1 VSGLGPIPKMVSVAA
16 VAMWFVAVNG
26 VVCAQQQ
33 GSGAADEKTVL
44 RGTVVNSVTHQPVGR
59 AVVMSSDGRF
69 ATMTNER
76 GRFEMV
82 FKVNKSAPA
91 ASGAQAGAATTS
103 TFSRTVVTSD
113 ENGTTTST
121 TGPGVLEPMSDRP
134 DYLTA
139 KRTGFINGAMHGQSG
154 VPIARYQ
161 EEVTIPLTPES
172 RIIGHVT
179 LADGEGA
186 RGMQVA
192 LYRRGMRGGRAQW
205 LPSGQAEVKSDGE
218 FRVADLQAGDY
229 KLLSLELNDQD
240 PVTSNPR
247 GEQFG
252 YPPDYYPGA
261 PDFAAAALIH
271 LAAGETFQASLTPER
286 RHYYPIHIG
295 LLNGPQRGGVVP
307 QVEVW
312 KDGHAGPGYSLG
324 YDFRDGSIAGSL
336 PDGNYLVKVTSPSE
350 DALTGVTTL
359 SVKGGPTGGMVT
371 LLGGAVVGVQ
381 VNEEFSNTQEPRS
394 IVTVGD
400 PQGRPRHG
408 QSVQVRLWPID
419 DFTFRQLMA
428 RPPSDPEAEGLEI
441 PNVPAGEYRVQVDAF
456 NGYVA
461 SMRCGGTDLQKSN
474 LVVTA
479 GGTLPPI
486 EIVVRDDGGEI
497 DGTVKEIASRNEAN
511 PQGAA
516 LAAGYVYFVPEGE
529 GAEVKQTFAQR
540 NGEFQMTQLAPGTY
554 RVVAF
559 ETSRLDV
566 DWSSEEAM
574 KKFEVQTV
582 TVVAGQKEK
591 VRISLSVE

>member
-1 VSGLGPIPKMVSVAA
+1 
-16 VAMWFVAVNG
+16 

-33 GSGAADEKTVL
+33 GSGASDEKTVL

-82 FKVNKSAPA
+82 FKVTKSAPA
-91 ASGAQAGAATTS
+91 AGGAPAAASVTS
-103 TFSRTVVTSD
+103 TFSRTVITAD
-113 ENGTTTST
+113 GNGTTTST
-121 TGPGVLEPMSDRP
+121 SGPGALEGLSDRP

-139 KRTGFINGAMHGQSG
+139 KRTGFLSGAMRGAPG
-154 VPIARYQ
+154 VAIARDQ
-161 EEVTIPLTPES
+161 EEVTIPLTPEA
-172 RIIGHVT
+172 RIVGHVT

-192 LYRRGMRGGRAQW
+192 LYRRMLQGGRARWQA
-205 LPSGQAEVKSDGE
+205 SGQAEVKSDGE
-218 FRVADLQAGDY
+218 FRMADLQAGDY
-229 KLLSLELNDQD
+229 KLLSLELNDRD

-261 PDFAAAALIH
+261 ADFAAAALIH

-307 QVEVW
+307 EVEVW

-324 YDFRDGSIAGSL
+324 YDFRDGSIGGSL

-350 DALTGVTTL
+350 ESLTGVTTL
-359 SVKGGPTGGMVT
+359 SVKGGPAGAMVT
-371 LLGGAVVGVQ
+371 LLGGAVVGVH
-381 VNEEFSNTQEPRS
+381 VSEEYSHSQETRS
-394 IVTVGD
+394 IVTVQGVGD
-400 PQGRPRHG
+400 PQGRPRRI
-408 QSVQVRLWPID
+408 QSIQLRLWSPD
-419 DFTFRQLMA
+419 DFTFRQWMA
-428 RPPSDPEAEGLEI
+428 RPPRDPDAEGLEI

-456 NGYVA
+456 GGYVA
-461 SMRCGGTDLQKSN
+461 SVRCGGTNLQKSN

-486 EIVVRDDGGEI
+486 EVVLRDDGGEV
-497 DGTVKEIASRNEAN
+497 DGSVVEIASRNEAN

-516 LAAGYVYFVPEGE
+516 LAAGYVYFLPEAE
-529 GAEVKQTFAQR
+529 GTELKQTFVQR
-540 NGEFQMTQLAPGTY
+540 NGEFQMTQLSPGTY
-554 RVVAF
+554 GVVAF
-559 ETSRLDV
+559 ETSKSDLE
-566 DWSSEEAM
+566 WSNEEVM
-574 KKFEVQTV
+574 KKYDVQTV
-582 TVVAGQKEK
+582 TIAAGQKEK
-591 VRISLSVE
+591 IKVSLSTE